1 MDDTPNF
8 KSRIR
13 QFFTAHPWFGFICFL
28 GAVASIIGLVFSV
41 FPWLAASRKDLSF
54 CINPV
59 RTPIVQ
65 IAKQS
70 DVSVSYRGIPVI
82 GNVTAVQIAIWN
94 AGRERIKGDDVLR
107 PIILHMATNQIME
120 ASILKTTRDVSEF
133 QLVSN
138 SIVSNSIGMK
148 WRILEKNDGAL
159 LQIVYSGGMDVP
171 LELDGVLVGQPSP
184 DQVTG
189 SKRPNLFYT
198 IVSLLVGPGMILLVL
213 LSKKQRQ
220 TQNKLVKC
228 VDAATIILACYY
240 LFQGFILFSEYRT
253 PFTPFGF

>member
-94 AGRERIKGDDVLR
+94 AGREPIKGDDVLR

-138 SIVSNSIGMK
+138 SIASNSIGMK
-148 WRILEKNDGAL
+148 CHREQTAQSFLHNSFSLGGAGDDTFGFT
-159 LQIVYSGGMDVP
+159 QQEATPDAKQTGEVRGCCHDYSC
-171 LELDGVLVGQPSP
+171 L
-184 DQVTG
+184 
-189 SKRPNLFYT
+189 
-198 IVSLLVGPGMILLVL
+198 L
-213 LSKKQRQ
+213 LSISR
-220 TQNKLVKC
+220 VH
-228 VDAATIILACYY
+228 
-240 LFQGFILFSEYRT
+240 
-253 PFTPFGF
+253 PFLGISNAFYAIWFLTSQHFEPLS